1 MINICKYKTLNSSEM
16 DKARNEWVFIVN
28 PIAGNGF
35 AASIVPKLKEM
46 IQKHNIEAEIVFTE
60 RSGHATELSEQ
71 YLKKGFSYIIA
82 VGGDGTFNEMAR
94 SLIHKENVTAG
105 IIPAGTGNDFIQ
117 ILGFPNRFEDSDW
130 DIFFNRTVIS
140 MDAGSCNGM
149 IFLNGMG
156 LGFDA
161 QVAAENYTEPGKV
174 KRGSKY
180 KYIWHI
186 IKTLLFYHE
195 KRMSVITDNS
205 KHESDCFI
213 NTISIGR
220 RFAGSFFLTPKAI
233 ANDGLLDVCMIKK
246 LSLPERLSILLKVPE
261 GKHIS
266 DKRVNY
272 YQTRGIN
279 LEFPEV
285 VPFHV
290 DGELN
295 YADKFEVTIL
305 PGALKIIYNPH
316 GNHFFKR

>member
-1 MINICKYKTLNSSEM
+1 M
-16 DKARNEWVFIVN
+16 DEVKKEWVFIVN

-35 AASIVPKLKEM
+35 AKTIVPKLEEM
-46 IQKHNIEAEIVFTE
+46 IRKHNVAAEIVFTE
-60 RSGHATELSEQ
+60 RSGHATELSEN
-71 YLKKGFSYIIA
+71 YAKRGFRYIIA

-94 SLIHKENVTAG
+94 PLINNNDVITG
-105 IIPAGTGNDFIQ
+105 IVPAGTGNDFVQ
-117 ILGFPNRFEDSDW
+117 ILGFPNRFGEKDW
-130 DIFFNRTVIS
+130 DIFFNRNMIA
-140 MDAGSCNGM
+140 MDAGMCNGM

-186 IKTLLFYHE
+186 VKTLLFFKE
-195 KRMSVITDNS
+195 KRMTVITGTGR
-205 KHESDCFI
+205 HETDCFI
-213 NTISIGR
+213 NTIAVGR
-220 RFAGSFFLTPKAI
+220 RFAGGFYLTPKAI

-246 LSLPERLSILLKVPE
+246 LSLFERFSILLMVPE
-261 GKHIS
+261 GKHTT

-272 YQTRGIN
+272 YQTRDIN

-285 VPFHV
+285 VPYHV

-295 YADKFEVTIL
+295 FSNKFSVKIL
-305 PGALKIIYNPH
+305 PEAIKIIYNPD